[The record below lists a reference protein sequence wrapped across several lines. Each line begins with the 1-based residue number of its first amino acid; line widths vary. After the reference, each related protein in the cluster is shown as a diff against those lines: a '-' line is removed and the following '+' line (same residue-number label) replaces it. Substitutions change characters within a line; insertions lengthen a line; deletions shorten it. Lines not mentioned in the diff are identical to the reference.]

1 MGRDMFVNKMLALA
15 NESTSS
21 SEIPRQQIR
30 TLQKSLDDYLIA
42 YAQDRDTGM
51 ALAYLHEGYPMQAI
65 AAAFKVHYAT
75 VSRAVRKFE
84 GKMS

>member
-1 MGRDMFVNKMLALA
+1 M
-15 NESTSS
+15 ESIESDP
-21 SEIPRQQIR
+21 ID
-30 TLQKSLDDYLIA
+30 LQDL
-42 YAQDRDTGM
+42 DTGM
-51 ALAYLHEGYPMQAI
+51 ALAYLHEGYRMQAI